1 MQRACVD
8 RLCRH
13 TATRVHKSTSYRSTI
28 FIAMKGLLGT
38 SHNIEASGGVRST
51 CSVTETSSLLAKFF
65 R

>member
-1 MQRACVD
+1 MKRACVD

-13 TATRVHKSTSYRSTI
+13 TVTRARPIVVQY
-28 FIAMKGLLGT
+28 FLAMTGLLGT
-38 SHNIEASGGVRST
+38 WHNIKASGGVRST